1 MAHRRSAMIGS
12 TVRTILGPALREC
25 PQECGIVSMTE
36 VEVSSDLSYVTVYV
50 SALNEPDTAW
60 KYLELRAKELRQELK
75 SLGLARLPVLRFRID
90 PRGQQ
95 MSRLDELLS

>member
-1 MAHRRSAMIGS
+1 MIGS

-36 VEVSSDLSYVTVYV
+36 VEVSSDLSYVTVYI
-50 SALNEPDTAW
+50 SALNDPDTAW

-75 SLGLARLPVLRFRID
+75 SLGLARLPVLRFRLD

-95 MSRLDELLS
+95 MTRLDELLS